1 MKPHGV
7 SLGRIAGGA
16 AAGGGA
22 GGIPPHGYGLRV
34 AASRLLAVLTSD
46 PDGPVVR
53 HRWTA
58 YEPHLN
64 AAGVALEIVP
74 WRKGLAPR
82 QAALDRVGQA
92 DGVILSSRLVN
103 AFHLKRLRRRAR
115 RLGFDFDDAL
125 PYRDSRRGAT
135 RSRTRTRRF
144 RAVVGAADRVFAGN
158 GFLAA
163 LARAEGADPVV
174 LPTTVQ
180 VPEGPP
186 LPEPVSDLAL
196 IGWIGSAATMPYLEA
211 RALVLSALVA
221 AGRRFRLRVI
231 ADREPVFPPGIPVE
245 LVPWSLDTWKDQLAS
260 THFGLAPLPDDP
272 WTRGKCG
279 LKVLQV
285 LARGRPVVASAVG
298 VQVDQVVHGETGFIA
313 ADRESFLEG
322 IVHLMDDP
330 ERRRAMGVAGREDV
344 RAHWSVDAWA
354 ERVVAQ
360 VEGLLA

>member
-1 MKPHGV
+1 M
-7 SLGRIAGGA
+7 S
-16 AAGGGA
+16 
-22 GGIPPHGYGLRV
+22 
-34 AASRLLAVLTSD
+34 ASRLLAVLSSD

-53 HRWTA
+53 HRWQA
-58 YEPHLN
+58 YAPALLE
-64 AAGVALEIVP
+64 AGVVLEVVGWP
-74 WRKGLAPR
+74 KTVARR
-82 QAALDRVGQA
+82 RAALQRASQA
-92 DGVILSSRLVN
+92 DGVVLSSRLIN
-103 AFHLKRLRRRAR
+103 GFDLRALRRRAR
-115 RLGFDFDDAL
+115 RLAFDFDDAL
-125 PYRDSRRGAT
+125 PFRDSRRGAT
-135 RSRTRTRRF
+135 PSRTRRRRF
-144 RAVVGAADRVFAGN
+144 RAILRAADRVYAGN
-158 GFLAA
+158 AYLAA
-163 LARAEGADPVV
+163 LAREQGAEAAV
-174 LPTTVQ
+174 LPTTVT
-180 VPEGPP
+180 VPPGPP
-186 LPEPVSDLAL
+186 ALEARDDFAL
-196 IGWIGSAATMPYLEA
+196 IGWIGSEATLPYLEA